1 MRRSQWSVSVT
12 LSTATA
18 IACVCIAVTAFAQQ
32 KKPKKAGAATAA
44 PSTAAAAGAPSAKP
58 KPNPKPGHAGHET
71 KPKPGTEEAKPP
83 ESEASH
89 APATAHQVVERESHI
104 EFDERMVRGQSAAGA
119 IYLFNRSPNEFKSIV
134 KVPEGFRPRT
144 VALVAPRGGTP

>member
-12 LSTATA
+12 LSTA
-18 IACVCIAVTAFAQQ
+18 IACVCIVLPASAQQ
-32 KKPKKAGAATAA
+32 KKPKRAGAATAA
-44 PSTAAAAGAPSAKP
+44 PSTAAAAPSAKP
-58 KPNPKPGHAGHET
+58 KPNPKPGHTGHET

-144 VALVAPRGGTP
+144 IALVAPRGGTP